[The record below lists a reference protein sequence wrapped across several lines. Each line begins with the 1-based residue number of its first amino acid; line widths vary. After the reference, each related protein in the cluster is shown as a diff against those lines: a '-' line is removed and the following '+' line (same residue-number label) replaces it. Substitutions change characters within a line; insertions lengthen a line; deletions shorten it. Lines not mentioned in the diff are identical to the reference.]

1 MRLYRLRRHPV
12 GAWLLTFLL
21 AALAY
26 GLVARAQD
34 SAASAVRRWGR
45 VVPVVVVRRPV
56 AAGAVVGQADVAVVS
71 APARLVPSG
80 SAVVESVAE
89 AVGRTALVDLVPGEL
104 LLRAR
109 LAPDGLTG
117 VAALVPPGM
126 RAIAIPLGGSGSG
139 SDSSAS
145 GALRLSVGDA
155 VDVLA
160 TFPND
165 PASGPP
171 TITVASSALVVEVRA
186 DAVTLAVA
194 PSAASRIAYAL
205 ARASVTL
212 TLSPPGSAPV
222 PTSPSTAE
230 GQLGGGR

>member
-26 GLVARAQD
+26 GLVARAQGV
-34 SAASAVRRWGR
+34 AASAVRRWGR

-56 AAGAVVGQADVAVVS
+56 LAGAAVVSADVAVVS

-80 SAVVESVAE
+80 SAALDSAGE
-89 AVGRTALVDLVPGEL
+89 AVGRTALVALVPGEI
-104 LLRAR
+104 LLRSR

-126 RAIAIPLGGSGSG
+126 RAIAIPLGGSGGG

-160 TFPND
+160 TFPTD

-186 DAVTLAVA
+186 DAVTLAVPA
-194 PSAASRIAYAL
+194 PAAARIAYAL
-205 ARASVTL
+205 ARASLTL
-212 TLSPPGSAPV
+212 TLSPPPD
-222 PTSPSTAE
+222 PTTMPTA
-230 GQLGGGR
+230 GTVLGGGR